1 MTRVPAREMRRI
13 MREAGRTWIVFL
25 IFLSGVPVRAQKEL
39 KRWLAGQRFER
50 RESLAWTDRDGRNL
64 STLPA
69 ASV

>member
-1 MTRVPAREMRRI
+1 V
-13 MREAGRTWIVFL
+13 WIVFL
-25 IFLSGVPVRAQKEL
+25 ILLSGAPVGAQKEL

-50 RESLAWTDRDGRNL
+50 RESLVWMDRDGRNL